1 MTSDQV
7 TTMLGLHNRNG
18 RVLYPHKTIIGAIR
32 GIRNP
37 KRSAW
42 DKTICQIPLKH
53 GLKVQRCY
61 VMVRISTR
69 AIFCIDCID
78 FFRKQ
83 FLF

>member
-32 GIRNP
+32 GIRKT

-69 AIFCIDCID
+69 AIFWKSYCIDI
-78 FFRKQ
+78 RKP